1 MAMLGKIRRKRFGEI
16 LVGEGLINQEQM
28 EEALQLQKKSGD
40 SIGAILLDLG
50 YITESDIVK
59 TLSIQYQLP
68 YLRPINYKIDRKVL
82 EIFEPL
88 FLHRQCL
95 LPLDRIGDLLLVLVT
110 DIPSRDVVDQLQE
123 CSKCDLAMYL
133 GSSNEV
139 KQALNGMLP
148 ISEEQEGQIRSERMA
163 LRPEGSEDEPGSDEA
178 PEQAAEQIDFSSEK
192 ILSSLDA
199 AWDSIF
205 VENSDGKVEGEED

>member
-1 MAMLGKIRRKRFGEI
+1 MLGKIRRKRFGEI
-16 LVGEGLINQEQM
+16 LVGEGLISQEQM
-28 EEALQLQKKSGD
+28 EEALEIQKKSGD

-50 YITESDIVK
+50 YITEADIVK

-68 YLRPINYKIDRKVL
+68 YLRPSNYKIDRKVL

-110 DIPSRDVVDQLQE
+110 DIPSREVVDQLQE
-123 CSKCDLAMYL
+123 GSKCDLAMYL

-139 KQALNGMLP
+139 QQALNVMLP
-148 ISEEQEGQIRSERMA
+148 ISEEQDAQIRAERVVS
-163 LRPEGSEDEPGSDEA
+163 RPESKDDEPGSDEA
-178 PEQAAEQIDFSSEK
+178 PGQASEGIDFSSEK

-205 VENSDGKVEGEED
+205 VENPDGKAEGEED